1 VNQSR
6 RRRIL
11 ATFAHQECANMTHAD
26 ECELLDRKPCR
37 LLDGKRCQYFE
48 GSVFP
53 IATRRLR
60 MMRHPPIDDSRVVKA
75 YRVAHPEVCGTAI
88 APEPDDEGHVRTC
101 PDCGTRL
108 PPRKRVCA
116 KCAEK
121 RRRVAYRQANQKR
134 RQADNSL
141 AEITP
146 QNIGVLGQKSGEIG
160 DVAPGHQ
167 NPEIDP
173 LTVVTT
179 HAHK

>member
-1 VNQSR
+1 MNQSR

-121 RRRVAYRQANQKR
+121 RKRTAYRR
-134 RQADNSL
+134 RAGHGFVSEPCARSPRIAQEPREGPKTASEALD
-141 AEITP
+141 TRTR
-146 QNIGVLGQKSGEIG
+146 KS
-160 DVAPGHQ
+160 
-167 NPEIDP
+167 
-173 LTVVTT
+173 TR
-179 HAHK
+179 

>member
-26 ECELLDRKPCR
+26 KCELRDRKPCV
-37 LLDGKRCQYFE
+37 LLDGKRCQHFE

-53 IATRRLR
+53 IAVRALR
-60 MMRHPPIDDSRVVKA
+60 MMRHPPIDDSRVVTA

-108 PPRKRVCA
+108 PPRKRICA
-116 KCAEK
+116 RCAEK
-121 RRRVAYRQANQKR
+121 RKRTAYRR
-134 RQADNSL
+134 RAGHSFVPEPR
-141 AEITP
+141 A
-146 QNIGVLGQKSGEIG
+146 KSPRIAQEPREGPKTASE
-160 DVAPGHQ
+160 AQGHQ
-167 NPEIDP
+167 NPETDP

-179 HAHK
+179 HAHE